1 MYLKNLGKPSPPL
14 HMNSYAWVLLILLAL
29 AAPALVSPALAQ
41 RGSGRGAG
49 EPLGQQGDALFPSLD
64 LLQRQGEAAGW
75 LLHGQATFV
84 EQGHPSFRSPYV
96 GANSMQPKA
105 MQRNTFSADLI
116 LGRRLWEGAEVI
128 FNPQVIRGFGLSGTR
143 GASAFPNGEAFRVG
157 SETPAGFIPRAF
169 IRQTIG
175 LSADMVEQER
185 DPLRFA
191 GNVARERI
199 TITAGKFAVFDIFD
213 DNRYAHDPRSQ
224 FLNWAFVSAGAFDWT
239 NDAKGF
245 TNGLAVEWED
255 GSWGVRAGA
264 LQVARRINS
273 LSLDPQPARGH
284 QLILQLDRF
293 WQLGGR
299 DGAVR
304 LIGGYSRTRS
314 SSYDGLI
321 AGDIEAT
328 MIQPQG
334 RYASKRMAVLNLEQE
349 IAEHVGVFA
358 RLSWNDG
365 RTQQWMY
372 SEMDRAASAGL
383 VLDGALWGR
392 GAESLHS
399 AGDTLGLAANLAAL
413 SAPHHRFIEAG
424 GTGFLIGEGRLRY
437 RPELA
442 VESYYDR
449 HISHG
454 LHAALNVQLIANPAY
469 NADRGPI
476 LLLGLRLRSAF

>member
-1 MYLKNLGKPSPPL
+1 MVML
-14 HMNSYAWVLLILLAL
+14 LLAL
-29 AAPALVSPALAQ
+29 AMPALAQ
-41 RGSGRGAG
+41 HGSGRGAG
-49 EPLGQQGDALFPSLD
+49 LPLGQEGDALFPGLD
-64 LLQRQGEAAGW
+64 RMQREGEAAGW

-84 EQGHPSFRSPYV
+84 EQGHPGFRSPYR
-96 GANSMQPKA
+96 GENSMQAHA

-128 FNPQVIRGFGLSGTR
+128 LNPQVIRGYGLSGTR
-143 GASAFPNGEAFRVG
+143 GAAAFPNGEAFRVG
-157 SETPAGFIPRAF
+157 SETPAGFVPRAF
-169 IRQTIG
+169 FRQTIG
-175 LSADMVEQER
+175 LSADQVAQDS

-191 GNVARERI
+191 GTVARERL

-224 FLNWAFVSAGAFDWT
+224 FLNWAFVSAGAFDWV

-245 TNGLAVEWED
+245 TNGLALEWD
-255 GSWGVRAGA
+255 NGDWGLRAGA
-264 LQVARRINS
+264 FQVSRRINS
-273 LSLDPQPARGH
+273 LSLDPQPLRGH
-284 QLILQLDRF
+284 QLLLQLDRF
-293 WQLGGR
+293 WQWGGR

-314 SSYDGLI
+314 SSWAELL
-321 AGDIEAT
+321 AGDLEAT
-328 MIQPQG
+328 QSQPQG
-334 RYASKRMAVLNLEQE
+334 RYAAKRMAVLNLEQE
-349 IAEHVGVFA
+349 VAAGVGVFA

-372 SEMDRAASAGL
+372 SEMDRAASAGV

-392 GAESLHS
+392 GAATLHS
-399 AGDTLGLAANLAAL
+399 AGDTVGLAVNLAGL
-413 SAPHHRFIEAG
+413 SAAHRRFTEAG
-424 GTGFLIGEGRLRY
+424 GIGFLIGEGRLRY
-437 RPELA
+437 KPELA

-454 LHAALNVQLIANPAY
+454 LHAAANVQVIANPAY